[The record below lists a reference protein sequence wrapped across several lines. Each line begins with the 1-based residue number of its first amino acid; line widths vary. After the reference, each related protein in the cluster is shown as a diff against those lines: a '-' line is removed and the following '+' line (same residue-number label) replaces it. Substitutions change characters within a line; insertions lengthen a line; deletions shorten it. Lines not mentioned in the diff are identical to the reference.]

1 MPRHY
6 DDLNPKKFLRE
17 EKQRKDGEKIHFLI
31 EKGYIP
37 VTYRDK
43 NNRPFTS
50 PFEKTYEWDT
60 GISWVEG
67 SIKKLH
73 DYIKGIK

>member
-1 MPRHY
+1 MPKQY
-6 DDLNPKKFLRE
+6 DNLNPKKHLRDE
-17 EKQRKDGEKIHFLI
+17 NRLKDGLKTHFLV

-37 VTYRDK
+37 VTYRDR
-43 NNRPFTS
+43 NSRPFYF
-50 PFEKTYEWDT
+50 PIEKRTDWEE